1 MTFIQNY
8 KRGYCLIISPLNSS
22 GNYADALYHY
32 EKGFKEDLIDNTELQ
47 QLVNT
52 SPEYEEH
59 VRLCKMGIARTSI
72 RAGDFRR
79 GVNIMKLSKIISN

>member
-1 MTFIQNY
+1 LY
-8 KRGYCLIISPLNSS
+8 LCS

-32 EKGFKEDLIDNTELQ
+32 EKGYKEDLINSKDADTAALMES
-47 QLVNT
+47 
-52 SPEYEEH
+52 SPEFEEH

-79 GVNIMKLSKIISN
+79 GVNLCFF

>member
-1 MTFIQNY
+1 MIFPIT
-8 KRGYCLIISPLNSS
+8 KEVSCS

-32 EKGFKEDLIDNTELQ
+32 EKGYKEDLINNEDPEPPTLLHNM
-47 QLVNT
+47 
-52 SPEYEEH
+52 PEYEDH

-79 GVNIMKLSKIISN
+79 GVSIE

>member
-1 MTFIQNY
+1 MYIVYSINY
-8 KRGYCLIISPLNSS
+8 AKSCS

-32 EKGFKEDLIDNTELQ
+32 EKGYKEDLINNDDSEPTTLLHNM
-47 QLVNT
+47 
-52 SPEYEEH
+52 PEYEEH

-79 GVNIMKLSKIISN
+79 GVSKK

>member
-1 MTFIQNY
+1 MFYPRSQTLT
-8 KRGYCLIISPLNSS
+8 LILFS

-32 EKGFKEDLIDNTELQ
+32 EKGYKEDLINSKDNEQAATMES
-47 QLVNT
+47 
-52 SPEYEEH
+52 SPEFEEH

-79 GVNIMKLSKIISN
+79 GVSPS

>member
-1 MTFIQNY
+1 MYFRFY
-8 KRGYCLIISPLNSS
+8 R

-32 EKGFKEDLIDNTELQ
+32 EKGYKEDLINNSEEQMLIKF
-47 QLVNT
+47 
-52 SPEYEEH
+52 SPEYEDH

-79 GVNIMKLSKIISN
+79 GVKI